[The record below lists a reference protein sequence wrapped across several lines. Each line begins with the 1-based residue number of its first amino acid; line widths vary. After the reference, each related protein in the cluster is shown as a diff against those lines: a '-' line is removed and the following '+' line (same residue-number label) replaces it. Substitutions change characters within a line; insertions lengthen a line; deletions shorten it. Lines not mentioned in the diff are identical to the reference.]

1 MAGIKDV
8 AKLAQ
13 VGVGTVSR
21 VINESGYVSQETRKK
36 IEEAMKQLDYT
47 PNELA
52 RNLYRKKTG
61 IIAVLVPTISHPFF
75 AELVN
80 HIEIELHQ
88 HGYKTMLCNTAQDRN
103 MESEYLQML
112 RQNIVEGVIT
122 GVHSLDVQE
131 YLNVNRPIVAL
142 DRYLSEEIPV
152 VSVDHVRGGITAAK
166 ELMRCGCR
174 KVVQI
179 MGAKRVQSPA
189 QNRHE
194 AFEEELKRAGIEVCS
209 YEMEWNKYDI
219 RYFNEVTHRVYEENP
234 DADGM
239 FGTDLLALSY
249 MRTAMEHGKR
259 IPEDLKVVAYDGT
272 DVTEMVYPSVTI
284 IKQPIEK
291 LAREAVRLII
301 REIEGKP
308 CDKRLE
314 LEAVLMRGESTRLP
328 LAETMESGI

>member
-1 MAGIKDV
+1 
-8 AKLAQ
+8 
-13 VGVGTVSR
+13 
-21 VINESGYVSQETRKK
+21 
-36 IEEAMKQLDYT
+36 
-47 PNELA
+47 
-52 RNLYRKKTG
+52 
-61 IIAVLVPTISHPFF
+61 
-75 AELVN
+75 
-80 HIEIELHQ
+80 
-88 HGYKTMLCNTAQDRN
+88 
-103 MESEYLQML
+103 
-112 RQNIVEGVIT
+112 
-122 GVHSLDVQE
+122 
-131 YLNVNRPIVAL
+131 
-142 DRYLSEEIPV
+142 
-152 VSVDHVRGGITAAK
+152 
-166 ELMRCGCR
+166 
-174 KVVQI
+174 
-179 MGAKRVQSPA
+179 
-189 QNRHE
+189 
-194 AFEEELKRAGIEVCS
+194 
-209 YEMEWNKYDI
+209 MEWNKYDI

-328 LAETMESGI
+328 LAETLQSGI